1 MNYNKDKFLGIL
13 NKLKEL
19 FGSQNKMAEA
29 LGISSS
35 YITKIYDENT
45 KNPPAPEYLKKIAD
59 NSKGVTTYEELME
72 ICGYKE
78 ESLESY
84 TYNSYNKLKKF
95 ETFLQ
100 EKENNE
106 DVVNVDSVVQDFLKY
121 VDILKNNIYEEGED
135 EYNTI
140 FLYDIFREKF
150 LKEDYGYVTGFMI
163 LYDDFIK
170 YLEKT
175 NVVQVLNYTFL
186 NWFKIE
192 NIYSILKNFNKI
204 ELLSYNCEIVKLIN
218 DNIDIL
224 EIEDKIRNYANCIS
238 LALLSD
244 SDNNNILSDFFKY
257 KANEYNYSEN
267 NVNNES
273 TTMVAGDSEPY
284 YTDNN
289 TIKIPVVGTVA
300 AGEPILAEQNIVDYE
315 ELPAEEFKDGDYFG
329 LKIKGD
335 SMFPRILE
343 GDVVIVRQQ
352 SDCDNGKVAVVLIN
366 GDEATVKQIKKTESG
381 IMLIPFNNKYDPM
394 FFTKE
399 EIETKPVK
407 IIGVV
412 KRLIGYN
419 FG

>member
-1 MNYNKDKFLGIL
+1 MFNKNRFAQILKNISETFENQRDFSKKSEINRTYLSQYMNMKIDKPPKPEIL
-13 NKLKEL
+13 KR
-19 FGSQNKMAEA
+19 
-29 LGISSS
+29 
-35 YITKIYDENT
+35 
-45 KNPPAPEYLKKIAD
+45 IAD

-106 DVVNVDSVVQDFLKY
+106 DVVNVDSVVQYFLKY
-121 VDILKNNIYEEGED
+121 INILKNNIYEEGED
-135 EYNTI
+135 KYNTI

-150 LKEDYGYVTGFMI
+150 IKEDYGYVTGFMI

-170 YLEKT
+170 YLGKT
-175 NVVQVLNYTFL
+175 DVVQVLNYTFL
-186 NWFKIE
+186 DWFKIE

-257 KANEYNYSEN
+257 KANEYIYSEN
-267 NVNNES
+267 NINNES
-273 TTMVAGDSEPY
+273 TTMVAGDSKPY

-289 TIKIPVVGTVA
+289 TIKIPVLGTVA
-300 AGEPILAEQNIVDYE
+300 AGEPILAEQNIIDYE
-315 ELPAEEFKDGDYFG
+315 ELPANEFKDGEYFG

-352 SDCDNGKVAVVLIN
+352 NDCDNGKIAVVLIN
-366 GDEATVKQIKKTESG
+366 GDEATVKQVKKTDSG
-381 IMLIPFNNKYDPM
+381 LMLIPFNNKYDPM

-419 FG
+419 FE